1 MAGTVTV
8 SKYQIS
14 QNKKVLTIKL
24 ACVGDSEDG
33 SVPDTEIDN
42 DDLDLDGYCIIDHEK
57 YAIDYTK
64 AGFSLK
70 EVWAIS
76 SASPTTPDAA
86 DVTINDELG
95 CEIYSEAGVIPAT
108 PGVKQGSVTANTVTS
123 KLTVVT
129 ENQDTSDAAWDLYL
143 KLTR

>member
-24 ACVGDSEDG
+24 ACVGDSSDG
-33 SVPDTEIDN
+33 AVPDTDIEN
-42 DDLDLDGYCIIDHEK
+42 SDLDLDGYCIIDHEK

-70 EVWAIS
+70 EVWAVS

-86 DVTINDELG
+86 DVTIKDELD
-95 CEIYSEAGVIPAT
+95 CEIYSEVGVIPAT
-108 PGVKQGSVTANTVTS
+108 AGAKQGSVTANLVTS

-129 ENQDTSDAAWDLYL
+129 ENQDTNSAEWDLYL